1 MTTKQMAKKLTRWA
15 LALAAAAAMWMP
27 RAASAQQY
35 ELSIGSTTRYMGSD
49 SVDAL
54 TADSSM
60 GMFSI
65 AAGFH
70 LNQVHLPLFDLLA
83 DVSLD
88 TGTFGGTTFQRIQS
102 ESRVTTGMVGAR
114 LRWTVSPRGSFY
126 GRAMLGASRVSLSLE
141 DMASSAA
148 LGDAGWSAST
158 YLGGGVE
165 LLPARLVRNGHERFS
180 LGVRLEGG
188 YFASTSVK
196 MRAVSTDDKGANV
209 LRLPTTM
216 ASLGSLDPSGWS
228 LRFAVVTRF

>member
-1 MTTKQMAKKLTRWA
+1 MTKQTITRWV

-27 RAASAQQY
+27 RSASAQQY

-49 SVDAL
+49 SVNAL
-54 TADSSM
+54 TADDSM

-65 AAGFH
+65 AAGFR
-70 LNQVHLPLFDLLA
+70 LNQVHLPLFELLA
-83 DVSLD
+83 DASLD
-88 TGTFGGTTFQRIQS
+88 TGTFGGTTFQRIDS
-102 ESRVTTGMVGAR
+102 KSRVTSGMVGAR

-141 DMASSAA
+141 DLASSAR

-165 LLPARLVRNGHERFS
+165 FLPARLVRNGRERFS
-180 LGVRLEGG
+180 VGVRLEGG
-188 YFASTSVK
+188 YFASTPVK
-196 MRAVSTDDKGANV
+196 MRAVSTDDMGANV

-216 ASLGSLDPSGWS
+216 ASLGSLNPSGWS